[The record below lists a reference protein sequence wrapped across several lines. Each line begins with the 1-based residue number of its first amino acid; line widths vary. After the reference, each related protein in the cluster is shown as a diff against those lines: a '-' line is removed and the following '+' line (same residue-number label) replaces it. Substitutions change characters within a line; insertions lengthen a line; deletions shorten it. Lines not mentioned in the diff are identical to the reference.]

1 MALMTMEKM
10 KFYPTRW
17 LAAMLLGLIAFSAQA
32 FTLTDTAGKTHKL
45 ADYKGK
51 WVLVNFWATWCPP
64 CLEEIPDLVALY
76 ENKKNN
82 IIVIGIALDYR
93 NAKQVMDFAES
104 MQVSYPIVLG
114 NPKLATEVGP
124 VDGLPTTYLY
134 NPAGKMVA
142 HQVGGVTKEAVEDY
156 IQRVAKSSGK

>member
-1 MALMTMEKM
+1 MLKM

-17 LAAMLLGLIAFSAQA
+17 LAGVLLGLAALSAQA
-32 FTLTDTAGKTHKL
+32 FTLTDTNGKIHKL
-45 ADYKGK
+45 ENYKGK

-82 IIVIGIALDYR
+82 IVVIGVALDYR
-93 NAKQVMDFAES
+93 NAKQVTDFAES

-114 NPKLATEVGP
+114 NPGLATEVGP

-156 IQRVAKSSGK
+156 IQRVSRSGGRK

>member
-1 MALMTMEKM
+1 M
-10 KFYPTRW
+10 KFYPSRW
-17 LAAMLLGLIAFSAQA
+17 LAGILFGLIAFSAHA
-32 FTLTDTAGKTHKL
+32 FSLTDTEGKAHRL

-82 IIVIGIALDYR
+82 LIVIGVAMDYR
-93 NAKQVMDFAES
+93 NPKQVSDFAQS

-114 NPKLATEVGP
+114 TLKLASQVGP
-124 VDGLPTTYLY
+124 VDGLPTSYLY
-134 NPAGKMVA
+134 NPAGKLVA
-142 HQVGGVTKEAVEDY
+142 HQLGGVTKEGVEEY
-156 IQRVAKSSGK
+156 IQRSAKTGSK

>member
-1 MALMTMEKM
+1 M

-82 IIVIGIALDYR
+82 IIVIGVALDYR

>member
-1 MALMTMEKM
+1 M
-10 KFYPTRW
+10 KFYPSRW
-17 LAAMLLGLIAFSAQA
+17 LAAILFGLIAFSAHA
-32 FTLTDTAGKTHKL
+32 FSLTDTEGKTHKL

-76 ENKKNN
+76 EDKKNN
-82 IIVIGIALDYR
+82 LIVIGVAMDYR
-93 NAKQVMDFAES
+93 NAKQVADFAQS

-114 NPKLATEVGP
+114 TPRSASQVGP

-134 NPAGKMVA
+134 NPAGKLVA
-142 HQVGGVTKEAVEDY
+142 HQVGGVTKEGVEEY
-156 IQRVAKSSGK
+156 IQRSSKTGNK

>member
-1 MALMTMEKM
+1 M

-17 LAAMLLGLIAFSAQA
+17 LAAMLLGMIALSAHA
-32 FTLTDTAGKTHKL
+32 FTLMDTDGKTHKL

-64 CLEEIPDLVALY
+64 CLDEIPDLVALS

-82 IIVIGIALDYR
+82 VVVIGVALDYR
-93 NAKQVMDFAES
+93 NAKQVIDFAQS

-114 NPKLATEVGP
+114 SDKIVSEVGP
-124 VDGLPTTYLY
+124 VEGLPTTYLY
-134 NPAGKMVA
+134 NPAGKLVA
-142 HQVGGVTKEAVEDY
+142 HQLGGITKEAVEAY
-156 IQRVAKSSGK
+156 IRRVAHGDGK

>member
-1 MALMTMEKM
+1 M

-17 LAAMLLGLIAFSAQA
+17 LAGVLFGLAALSAQA
-32 FTLTDTAGKTHKL
+32 FTLTDTNGKIHKL
-45 ADYKGK
+45 ENYKGK

-82 IIVIGIALDYR
+82 IVVIGIALDYR
-93 NAKQVMDFAES
+93 NPKQVTDFAES

-114 NPKLATEVGP
+114 NPNLASEVGP

-156 IQRVAKSSGK
+156 IQRVAKTGGRK